1 MPTANTSEFR
11 NGLCLIYN
19 NDIYQIIEFQH
30 VKPGKGAAFV
40 RTKLKSLTNGKV
52 LENTFSAGSKVETAR
67 VERRKYQY
75 LYPDEIGYVF
85 MNTETFD
92 QIPIEEHLVGTQ
104 INFLKEGD
112 EVEVL
117 FHEETETPL
126 SVEPPQYV
134 ELEVTYTEPGVK
146 GDTAT
151 GATKPAQLESG
162 AEVQVPLFIE
172 QGEVIRVDTREKKY
186 VERVKK

>member
-1 MPTANTSEFR
+1 M
-11 NGLCLIYN
+11 
-19 NDIYQIIEFQH
+19 
-30 VKPGKGAAFV
+30 

-52 LENTFSAGSKVETAR
+52 LENTFPAGSKVETAR
-67 VERRKYQY
+67 VERRAYQY
-75 LYPDEIGYVF
+75 LYPEETGYVF

-92 QIPIEEHLVGTQ
+92 QIPIEEGLVGNQ
-104 INFLKEGD
+104 INFIKEGD
-112 EVEVL
+112 QVEIL

-126 SVEPPQYV
+126 SAEAPQYV

-151 GATKPAQLESG
+151 GATKPAELESG
-162 AEVQVPLFIE
+162 AVIQVPLFIE
-172 QGEVIRVDTREKKY
+172 QGEMIRVDTREKKY